1 MVLLNHKEKEKKHM
15 TQITN
20 YDELFNNVFT
30 KMDVIIDELPEFW
43 YEEPQH
49 LIEESEY
56 FQERMVND
64 YKENNNVTQEE
75 AEEFYGSDEF
85 SGYAFD
91 WIMDY
96 LDAYVIYKVE
106 GKDLDK
112 LPEYIPVYWVDELN
126 SYIFLQ
132 GWYGMASF
140 MIKVKPF
147 EWGV

>member
-1 MVLLNHKEKEKKHM
+1 MVLLNHKEEEKKHM

-20 YDELFNNVFT
+20 YTELFNNVFT
-30 KMDVIIDELPEFW
+30 KMDVVNEGLPEFW
-43 YEEPQH
+43 YEEPQY

-64 YKENNNVTQEE
+64 YKDNNNKTQEE

-112 LPEYIPVYWVDELN
+112 LPEYIPVYWIDELN

-140 MIKVKPF
+140 MMKLKPF